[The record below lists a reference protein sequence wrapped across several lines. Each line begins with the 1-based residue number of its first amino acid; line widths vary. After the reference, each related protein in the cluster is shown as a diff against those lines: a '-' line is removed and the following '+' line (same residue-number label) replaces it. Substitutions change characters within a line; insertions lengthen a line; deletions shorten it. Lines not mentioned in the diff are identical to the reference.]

1 MTFCLPRTMLVLLFC
16 SAPII
21 ALAQAP
27 AAQQTAPTQQA
38 PSAQQ
43 VPSSQQAPGA
53 TSAAPQLAQPDKP
66 LLKPQELDQ
75 LVAPV
80 ALYPD
85 PLLSNV
91 LMASTYPLEVVQ
103 ADRWLNQNQN
113 LKADELQNAASQQP
127 WDNSLKA
134 LIATPSVLNMMSTK
148 LDWTQRLGDAVL
160 AQQADVM
167 DAVQRLRARAQ
178 ANNKLTTTPQQRVTV
193 RQEQNRQFIAI
204 EPATPDQIYVPYYD
218 PAVVYGAW
226 PYPDYPPYDWGYPDY
241 IAPGIIATG
250 LAFGAA
256 YGIARWAGYW
266 RGGGFAWGNR
276 GIIAGGGA
284 RVEHWRH
291 NAAHRGG
298 VGYTNAN
305 VRQQF
310 GAANRA
316 GNAARQNLQAGAA
329 NRAAAS
335 NRANAGNRAGAGNR
349 AQARK
354 GVSQRQAQARKS
366 GARHHAN
373 RGGGRSAASRQARG
387 GRNAGASRRA
397 RPSVRAGGAH
407 GRGAFRGGG
416 HGGGRSLARA
426 GGGFRAGGFGGGGLR
441 AGGFGGGRGGFGGG
455 RGGGRRSDIALK
467 RDVTL
472 LGHLE
477 NGLGFYRFRYLDSDR
492 LYVGVMAQEVQT
504 VRPEAVTRGPDGYL
518 RVRYD
523 QISLKFQ
530 TFDQWISSGARLP
543 ATSH

>member
-1 MTFCLPRTMLVLLFC
+1 MLVLLFC

-103 ADRWLNQNQN
+103 ADRWLSQNQN

-134 LIATPSVLNMMSTK
+134 LIATPSVLNMMSIK

-310 GAANRA
+310 GAANRE
-316 GNAARQNLQAGAA
+316 NLQAGAA

>member
-1 MTFCLPRTMLVLLFC
+1 
-16 SAPII
+16 
-21 ALAQAP
+21 
-27 AAQQTAPTQQA
+27 
-38 PSAQQ
+38 
-43 VPSSQQAPGA
+43 
-53 TSAAPQLAQPDKP
+53 
-66 LLKPQELDQ
+66 
-75 LVAPV
+75 
-80 ALYPD
+80 
-85 PLLSNV
+85 
-91 LMASTYPLEVVQ
+91 VQ
-103 ADRWLNQNQN
+103 ADRWLSQNQN

-134 LIATPSVLNMMSTK
+134 LIATPSVLNMMSIK

-329 NRAAAS
+329 NRAAA
-335 NRANAGNRAGAGNR
+335 GNR
-349 AQARK
+349 AQSRK
-354 GVSQRQAQARKS
+354 GGSQRQAQARKS

-397 RPSVRAGGAH
+397 RPSARAGGAH

>member
-1 MTFCLPRTMLVLLFC
+1 MMMVLLFC
-16 SAPII
+16 SAPVI
-21 ALAQAP
+21 A
-27 AAQQTAPTQQA
+27 AAQA

-43 VPSSQQAPGA
+43 APSTEQAPA
-53 TSAAPQLAQPDKP
+53 TTSSEPQMSQPDKP
-66 LLKPQELDQ
+66 LLRPQELDQ
-75 LVAPV
+75 LVAPI

-103 ADRWLNQNQN
+103 ADRWLKENQN
-113 LKADELQNAASQQP
+113 LQGDQLSNAASQQS

-134 LIATPSVLNMMSTK
+134 LVATPSVLNMMSTK

-167 DAVQRLRARAQ
+167 DAVQRLRVRAQ
-178 ANNKLTTTPQQRVTV
+178 ANNKLTTTPQQRVSV
-193 RQEQNRQFIAI
+193 RQEQNRQIIAI
-204 EPATPDQIYVPYYD
+204 EPATPDAIYVPYYD

-276 GIIAGGGA
+276 GIIAGGGGP

-291 NAAHRGG
+291 NAMHRGG

-310 GAANRA
+310 GAANARA

-329 NRAAAS
+329 NRAAAG
-335 NRANAGNRAGAGNR
+335 NRANAGNRAAAGNR
-349 AQARK
+349 AGAANKAGAAGNRAGGKNQAQARK
-354 GVSQRQAQARKS
+354 GGGKQAQARKS
-366 GARHHAN
+366 GARQQAN

-387 GRNAGASRRA
+387 GRNAGGARQA
-397 RPSVRAGGAH
+397 RPAARAGGGH
-407 GRGAFRGGG
+407 GRPAFRGGG
-416 HGGGRSLARA
+416 YGGGRSFARA
-426 GGGFRAGGFGGGGLR
+426 GGGGGLR

-455 RGGGRRSDIALK
+455 RGGGGRRSDIALK

-504 VRPEAVTRGPDGYL
+504 VRPEVVTRGPDGYL

-523 QISLKFQ
+523 RIGVRFQ
-530 TFDQWISSGARLP
+530 TYDQWLSSGARVP

>member
-1 MTFCLPRTMLVLLFC
+1 MMLVLLFS
-16 SAPII
+16 SAPVI

-27 AAQQTAPTQQA
+27 TALQTTPTEQA
-38 PSAQQ
+38 L
-43 VPSSQQAPGA
+43 GT
-53 TSAAPQLAQPDKP
+53 TSPEPQMSQPDKP
-66 LLKPQELDQ
+66 LLKSQELDQ
-75 LVAPV
+75 LVAPI

-113 LKADELQNAASQQP
+113 LKGDQLRDAASQQP

-134 LIATPSVLNMMSTK
+134 LVATPSVLNMMSTN

-167 DAVQRLRARAQ
+167 EAVQRLRERAH
-178 ANNKLTTTPQQRVTV
+178 ANNKLSTNPQQKVTV
-193 RQEQNRQFIAI
+193 RQEQNRQIIAI
-204 EPATPDQIYVPYYD
+204 EPATPDAIYVPYYD

-226 PYPDYPPYDWGYPDY
+226 PYPEYPPYYWGYPDY
-241 IAPGIIATG
+241 IGPGIITTG

-266 RGGGFAWGNR
+266 RGGGFAWGSR

-291 NAAHRGG
+291 NAMHRGG

-310 GAANRA
+310 GAANARA
-316 GNAARQNLQAGAA
+316 GNAARQNLRNAADRAGAA
-329 NRAAAS
+329 NRAS
-335 NRANAGNRAGAGNR
+335 VGNRANAGNRAGAGSRANAGDRAGTAGNR
-349 AQARK
+349 TGGKQAQARK
-354 GVSQRQAQARKS
+354 GGGKQAQARKS
-366 GARHHAN
+366 GARQHAN

-387 GRNAGASRRA
+387 GSRQA
-397 RPSVRAGGAH
+397 RPAARAGGGHRA
-407 GRGAFRGGG
+407 AFRGGG
-416 HGGGRSLARA
+416 HGGGRSFARA
-426 GGGFRAGGFGGGGLR
+426 GGGGGLR

-455 RGGGRRSDIALK
+455 RGGGGRRSDIALK
-467 RDVTL
+467 RDVAL

-477 NGLGFYRFRYLDSDR
+477 NGLGFYRFRYLDNDR
-492 LYVGVMAQEVQT
+492 LYVGVVAQEVQT
-504 VRPEAVTRGPDGYL
+504 VRPDAVSRGPDGYL

-523 QISLKFQ
+523 RIGVKFQ
-530 TFDQWISSGARLP
+530 TYDQWISSGARVP
-543 ATSH
+543 ATHH

>member
-1 MTFCLPRTMLVLLFC
+1 MLVLLLC
-16 SAPII
+16 SAPVI

-27 AAQQTAPTQQA
+27 AAKQTTPTEQA
-38 PSAQQ
+38 PATT
-43 VPSSQQAPGA
+43 SSE
-53 TSAAPQLAQPDKP
+53 PQMSQPDKP
-66 LLKPQELDQ
+66 LLRPQELDQ
-75 LVAPV
+75 LVAPI

-103 ADRWLNQNQN
+103 ADRWLKENKN
-113 LKADELQNAASQQP
+113 LQGDQLSNAASQQP

-134 LIATPSVLNMMSTK
+134 LFATPSVLDMMSTK

-167 DAVQRLRARAQ
+167 DAVQRLRERAQ
-178 ANNKLTTTPQQRVTV
+178 ANNKLTTTAQQKVTV
-193 RQEQNRQFIAI
+193 RQEQNRQIIAI
-204 EPATPDQIYVPYYD
+204 EPATPDAIYVPYYD
-218 PAVVYGAW
+218 PAVVYGDW
-226 PYPDYPPYDWGYPDY
+226 PYPDYPPYYWGYPDY

-291 NAAHRGG
+291 NAMHRGG

-310 GAANRA
+310 GAANARA

-329 NRAAAS
+329 NRAAAG
-335 NRANAGNRAGAGNR
+335 NRAGAVGNRAAAGNRAGTAGNR
-349 AQARK
+349 TGGKQQAKTRGAGGKQAQARK
-354 GVSQRQAQARKS
+354 GGGKQAQARKS
-366 GARHHAN
+366 GARQQAG
-373 RGGGRSAASRQARG
+373 RSGGRSAASRQARG
-387 GRNAGASRRA
+387 GRSAGASRQA
-397 RPSVRAGGAH
+397 RPAAHARGGGIGGGH
-407 GRGAFRGGG
+407 AFRGGG
-416 HGGGRSLARA
+416 GRSFAR
-426 GGGFRAGGFGGGGLR
+426 GGGGGGLR

-455 RGGGRRSDIALK
+455 RGGGGRRSDVALK
-467 RDVTL
+467 RDVAL
-472 LGHLE
+472 LGYLD
-477 NGLGFYRFRYLDSDR
+477 NGLGFYRFRYLDDDR
-492 LYVGVMAQEVQT
+492 AYVGVIAQQVQRI
-504 VRPEAVTRGPDGYL
+504 RPEAVNRGPDGYL

-523 QISLKFQ
+523 RLGLKFQ
-530 TFDQWISSGARLP
+530 TYNQWISSGARVP
-543 ATSH
+543 ATSD